1 MRIAV
6 AIAFCLAFAGC
17 QNLQNELGHTTVRGA
32 TPEDDDFDH
41 LRAAALL
48 VDRGEIAPAIPHL
61 KAHLKQHP
69 DAPMI
74 RAYLA
79 ELLMKAGHEGE
90 AKTEY
95 EQFVRDASGQDGLAK
110 HHLVHA
116 HTKLM
121 EIAAEADDSF
131 HEYYHRGAAL
141 MHLASPDAEG
151 GERWNEQTLTKALA
165 ATRKAIELDAGN
177 PRPLLTLMEI
187 QLRLDQPA
195 AARQTREKLKGT
207 LSDPTWTAAERERI
221 RGGNS

>member
-1 MRIAV
+1 MMRIAV
-6 AIAFCLAFAGC
+6 AAALCVAFAGC
-17 QNLQNELGHTTVRGA
+17 ESVPRAIEGITVRGA
-32 TPEDDDFDH
+32 TPDDDFDH

-79 ELLMKAGHEGE
+79 ELLMKVGHEGE
-90 AKTEY
+90 AKTQY
-95 EQFVRDASGQDGLAK
+95 ERFVRDADGKDGLAK

-121 EIAAEADDSF
+121 EIAAESDDTF
-131 HEYYHRGAAL
+131 HEYYHRGVAL
-141 MHLASPDAEG
+141 MHLASPAADG
-151 GERWNEQTLTKALA
+151 GETWNEETLSKAMIAIRA
-165 ATRKAIELDAGN
+165 AIAAEPGDPK
-177 PRPLLTLMEI
+177 PLLPLMEI

-195 AARQTREKLKGT
+195 AARQTRMKLKAV
-207 LSDPTWTAAERERI
+207 LSDPVWTAAERERI
-221 RGGNS
+221 RDGM